1 MFAYFFPDT
10 FVFLV
15 ESRGLGKEF
24 PERDKIIICNFD
36 KWGKVQVFGD
46 TQIYVSIKMI

>member
-24 PERDKIIICNFD
+24 LERDKIIICNFD
-36 KWGKVQVFGD
+36 KGGERCRYLGIRRFMFLSK
-46 TQIYVSIKMI
+46 